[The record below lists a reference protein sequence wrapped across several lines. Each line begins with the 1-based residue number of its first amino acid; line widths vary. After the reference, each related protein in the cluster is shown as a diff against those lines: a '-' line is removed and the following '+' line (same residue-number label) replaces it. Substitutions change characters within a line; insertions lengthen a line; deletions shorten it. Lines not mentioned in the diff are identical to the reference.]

1 MTPSIAVV
9 ETFFE
14 LLRTEQ
20 AEDAVELLTEDV
32 VWRNTG
38 LPTVRG
44 RRVGAML
51 RDMQRRDVGFEA
63 ITHKIA
69 ADGGTVLTERTDVLR
84 YRRWESRFWVCG
96 SFEVVDGRI
105 ALWDDHFAMGNFLGA
120 SLKGLA
126 GVVRR

>member
-14 LLRTEQ
+14 LLRTEH
-20 AEDAVELLTEDV
+20 AEDAVDLLTEDV

-51 RDMQRRDVGFEA
+51 RDMQRRNVGFEA

-96 SFEVVDGRI
+96 TFEVVEGRI

>member
-1 MTPSIAVV
+1 MTESIAVV

-14 LLRTEQ
+14 LLRTEE
-20 AEDAVELLTEDV
+20 AEAAVELLTEDV

-38 LPTVRG
+38 MPTFRG
-44 RRVGAML
+44 RKVGGML
-51 RDMQRRDVGFEA
+51 LDMQRRGVGFEA

-69 ADGGTVLTERTDVLR
+69 ANGGTVLTDRTDVLR
-84 YRRWESRFWVCG
+84 YGRWESRFWVCG
-96 SFEVVDGRI
+96 TFEVVEGRI
-105 ALWDDHFAMGNFLGA
+105 ALWDDHFAMGNLLAA